1 MARRLWRLTPLK
13 LLLLVV
19 SLLAISFLY
28 LVFTPIT
35 EPCNCDKDNDRNN
48 ELLSADRHQAAQPSE
63 ERRQRHLSAEKA
75 REYEARG
82 DDPQWGEHKL
92 CVVVPFRDRFE
103 ELLEF
108 APHMHKFLNAQKVR
122 HKLVIVNQGD
132 KLRWVLLNLG
142 FSYKKVDR
150 VFSS

>member
-1 MARRLWRLTPLK
+1 MQPL
-13 LLLLVV
+13 
-19 SLLAISFLY
+19 
-28 LVFTPIT
+28 
-35 EPCNCDKDNDRNN
+35 E
-48 ELLSADRHQAAQPSE
+48 E
-63 ERRQRHLSAEKA
+63 ERQFHLSAEKA

-82 DDPQWGEHKL
+82 DNARWGEHKL

-108 APHMHKFLNAQKVR
+108 APYMHKFLNAQRVR

-142 FSYKKVDR
+142 FFFIEK
-150 VFSS
+150 